1 MLQLNWDSQIQ
12 AVFQTKL
19 KGIKIW
25 TFSTMNITNST
36 LSINFT
42 METNKDL
49 KELQAVSYV
58 TFVILGIIGNYL
70 IFNIQRYLETKA
82 PGAKTTLDEFYI
94 KLLSYWVYECLW
106 FVVTQPLL
114 TLWKDMPWLLLVV
127 LVNAANLILMVS
139 HLHLFLC
146 LMCNILMIYKPSV
159 VEGIDDKK
167 AIRFAM

>member
-1 MLQLNWDSQIQ
+1 
-12 AVFQTKL
+12 
-19 KGIKIW
+19 
-25 TFSTMNITNST
+25 
-36 LSINFT
+36 
-42 METNKDL
+42 METNKNF
-49 KELQAVSYV
+49 EERETIGYI
-58 TFVILGIIGNYL
+58 TFVILGTMGNYL
-70 IFNIQRYLETKA
+70 IFNVQKYLETKA
-82 PGAKTTLDEFYI
+82 PGAKTKLDEFYI
-94 KLLSYWVYECLW
+94 KLLSYWVFECLW